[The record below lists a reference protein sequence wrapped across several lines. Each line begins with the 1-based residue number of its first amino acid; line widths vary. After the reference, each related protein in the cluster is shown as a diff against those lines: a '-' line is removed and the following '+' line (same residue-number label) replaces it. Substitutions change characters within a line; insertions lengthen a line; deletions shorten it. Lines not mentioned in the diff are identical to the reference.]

1 MSTLRASL
9 TTPTS
14 LHPGIALGCLVVL
27 LAWLLPNRSPPW
39 TVFYNELWMA
49 LALLPL
55 AVWLGLRSR
64 APLRVPMAAV
74 VVAVFAAV
82 PLLQWSAGLVHYL
95 GDASLAAMYLLGLA
109 LCIAVGARW
118 RDVAASAAAPW
129 VFITLMWAAVLS
141 THLAL
146 LQWLRLVTL
155 GVLLADLPIGWRPTG
170 NISQANHLASLV
182 FLGLVSIWALHL
194 RGLVR
199 ASVAWLAAAYL
210 LFGMAMTQ
218 SRTGWVEI
226 ALLAAA
232 ALIWPQRLHSRR
244 IAWGL
249 LSLLA
254 TFVALVLL
262 WPTLSQ
268 ALLLDGGL
276 SLGGQA
282 QGGRRPALWL
292 AMFEAV
298 LTSPWAGYG
307 WTQLV
312 LAQQQLALT
321 PGGAAPLQLTF
332 TYAHNLW
339 LDLLLWNG
347 VPLGLL
353 ACALIAVWFVLQA
366 RRVQSSDDSLLFIA
380 LLGLMLHAQFE
391 FPHAYA
397 YFLLPA
403 GVMAGLLP
411 RGRVDVGVARGAAL
425 ALLLV
430 AGAAMA
436 ALTRDYIAAEE
447 AWQRVRMLAAR
458 IQLAPEQAPVRLRGL
473 DQLQALIDQAKADPK
488 ADMTP
493 AELAAMRTA
502 VARFPG
508 SAGWYRLALM
518 EARHANVAQATRAL
532 TLLCAMHPPPVC
544 AKALIAWRTQALV
557 DWRMAPVAL
566 PETAPGTPTP

>member
-1 MSTLRASL
+1 M
-9 TTPTS
+9 
-14 LHPGIALGCLVVL
+14 ALGCLVVL

-39 TVFYNELWMA
+39 PSFYNELWMA

-55 AVWLGLRSR
+55 AVWLGLKSR
-64 APLRVPMAAV
+64 APLRVPAAAV
-74 VVAVFAAV
+74 VVALFAAV
-82 PLLQWSAGLVHYL
+82 PLLQWAAGQVHYL

-118 RDVAASAAAPW
+118 RDVSAAAAAPW
-129 VFITLMWAAVLS
+129 VFITLMWAALLS

-146 LQWLRLVTL
+146 LQWLRIDML

-182 FLGLVSIWALHL
+182 FLGLVGVWGLHL
-194 RGLVR
+194 RGLVC

-218 SRTGWVEI
+218 SRTGWLEV

-232 ALIWPQRLHSRR
+232 ALAWPQRLHSRR

-249 LSLLA
+249 WSLLA

-262 WPTLSQ
+262 WPTLNQ

-292 AMFEAV
+292 AMAEAV
-298 LTSPWAGYG
+298 LASPWAGYG
-307 WTQLV
+307 WTKVV
-312 LAQQQLALT
+312 LAQQQLAMT

-347 VPLGLL
+347 LPLGLL
-353 ACALIAVWFVLQA
+353 ACALIAGWFVMQA
-366 RRVQSSDDSLLFIA
+366 RRVQGSDDSLLFVA
-380 LLGLMLHAQFE
+380 LLGLLLHAQFE

-403 GVMAGLLP
+403 GVIAGLLP
-411 RGRVDVGVARGAAL
+411 RGRVQVGLARGAAL
-425 ALLLV
+425 ALLLAAAV
-430 AGAAMA
+430 AIA
-436 ALTRDYIAAEE
+436 ALAREYITAED
-447 AWQRVRMLAAR
+447 AWQRVRMQAAR
-458 IQLAPEQAPVRLRGL
+458 IQLAPEPEPTRLRWL
-473 DQLQALIDQAKADPK
+473 DPLQALITQATADHK

-493 AELAAMRTA
+493 AELTAMRTA

-508 SAGWYRLALM
+508 SASWNRLALT
-518 EARHANVAQATRAL
+518 EERHANVAHATRA
-532 TLLCAMHPPPVC
+532 
-544 AKALIAWRTQALV
+544 QALAEPH
-557 DWRMAPVAL
+557 MAAVPLAE
-566 PETAPGTPTP
+566 PSPGTRLP

>member
-1 MSTLRASL
+1 MAV
-9 TTPTS
+9 
-14 LHPGIALGCLVVL
+14 AL
-27 LAWLLPNRSPPW
+27 
-39 TVFYNELWMA
+39 M
-49 LALLPL
+49 PL
-55 AVWLGLRSR
+55 AIWLAFRYR
-64 APLRVPMAAV
+64 APLRAPVAAV
-74 VVAVFAAV
+74 VAALFAAV
-82 PLLQWSAGLVHYL
+82 PLLQWSAGLVLYL

-109 LCIAVGARW
+109 LCMLVGARW
-118 RDVAASAAAPW
+118 RDVSAAAAAPW
-129 VFITLMWAAVLS
+129 VFITLMWAALLS

-146 LQWLRLVTL
+146 LQWLRIDTL

-182 FLGLVSIWALHL
+182 FLGLVSVWGLHL

-218 SRTGWVEI
+218 SRTGWLEV

-254 TFVALVLL
+254 IFVTFVLL
-262 WPTLSQ
+262 WPTLNQ

-292 AMFEAV
+292 AMFDAV
-298 LTSPWAGYG
+298 MTSPWAGYG
-307 WTQLV
+307 WTQVV

-353 ACALIAVWFVLQA
+353 ACALIAGWFVMQA

-380 LLGLMLHAQFE
+380 LLGLLLHAQFE
-391 FPHAYA
+391 LPHAYA

-403 GVMAGLLP
+403 GVLAGLLP
-411 RGRVDVGVARGAAL
+411 RGRVDVGLARGAAL
-425 ALLLV
+425 ALLLAA
-430 AGAAMA
+430 AGAIVAFA
-436 ALTRDYIAAEE
+436 REYTSAEV
-447 AWQRVRMLAAR
+447 AWQRVRMQAAN
-458 IQLAPEQAPVRLRGL
+458 IQLAPEQAPLRLRGL

-493 AELAAMRTA
+493 AELAAMRSA

-508 SAGWYRLALM
+508 SGGWYRLALM
-518 EARHANVAQATRAL
+518 EARHGNTAQATRAL
-532 TLLCAMHPPPVC
+532 TLLCAMHPPPIC
-544 AKALIAWRTQALV
+544 AKALDAWRAQALI
-557 DWRMAPVAL
+557 DTRMAAVPL
-566 PETAPGTPTP
+566 PEPATGTRPP

>member
-9 TTPTS
+9 PTPTEPQ
-14 LHPGIALGCLVVL
+14 LGMAVAALLVM

-55 AVWLGLRSR
+55 AVWLALRSR
-64 APLRVPMAAV
+64 APLHVPMAAV

-129 VFITLMWAAVLS
+129 VFITLLWAALLS

-146 LQWLRLVTL
+146 LQWLRLDTL

-182 FLGLVSIWALHL
+182 FLGLVSVWALHL

-218 SRTGWVEI
+218 SRTGWLEI

-232 ALIWPQRLHSRR
+232 ALIWLRRLHSRR

-254 TFVALVLL
+254 VFVALVLL
-262 WPTLSQ
+262 WPTLNQ

-292 AMFEAV
+292 AMIDAV
-298 LTSPWAGYG
+298 LASPWAGYG
-307 WTQLV
+307 WTQVV
-312 LAQQQLALT
+312 LAQQQLAIT

-353 ACALIAVWFVLQA
+353 ACALVAGWFVLQA
-366 RRVQSSDDSLLFIA
+366 RRVRSSDDSLLFIA
-380 LLGLMLHAQFE
+380 LLGLLLHAQFE

-411 RGRVDVGVARGAAL
+411 HGRVDVGLARGPAL
-425 ALLLV
+425 ALLLAAAAAIV
-430 AGAAMA
+430 ALAREY
-436 ALTRDYIAAEE
+436 TTAED
-447 AWQRVRMLAAR
+447 AWQRVRMQAAN
-458 IQLAPEQAPVRLRGL
+458 IQLAPEEAATRLRWL
-473 DQLQALIDQAKADPK
+473 DQLQALVDQATADPK
-488 ADMTP
+488 AAMAP
-493 AELAAMRTA
+493 AELADMRTA

-508 SAGWYRLALM
+508 SAGLYRLALM
-518 EARHANVAQATRAL
+518 EARHNDVAQATRAM

-544 AKALIAWRTQALV
+544 AKALDAWQAQLQDDARLATVPLPAART
-557 DWRMAPVAL
+557 P
-566 PETAPGTPTP
+566 

>member
-1 MSTLRASL
+1 MTKPATAVIAL
-9 TTPTS
+9 TPTP
-14 LHPGIALGCLVVL
+14 LQPGVALGCVAVL
-27 LAWLLPNRSPPW
+27 LAWLLPSRSPPW
-39 TVFYNELWMA
+39 PSFYNELWMA

-55 AVWLGLRSR
+55 AVWLGLKSR
-64 APLRVPMAAV
+64 APLRVPAAAV
-74 VVAVFAAV
+74 VVALFAAV
-82 PLLQWSAGLVHYL
+82 PLLQWAAGQVHYL

-109 LCIAVGARW
+109 LCMLIGARW
-118 RDVAASAAAPW
+118 RDVSAAAAAPW
-129 VFITLMWAAVLS
+129 VVITLMWAALLS

-146 LQWLRLVTL
+146 LQWLRLDSL

-182 FLGLVSIWALHL
+182 FLGLVAVWALHL

-218 SRTGWVEI
+218 SRTGWFEI

-262 WPTLSQ
+262 WPTLNH

-292 AMFEAV
+292 AMAGAV
-298 LTSPWAGYG
+298 LASPWAGYG
-307 WTQLV
+307 WTQVV
-312 LAQQQLALT
+312 LAQQLQALT
-321 PGGAAPLQLTF
+321 PGGTAPLQLTF
-332 TYAHNLW
+332 TYAHNVW

-347 VPLGLL
+347 LPLGLL
-353 ACALIAVWFVLQA
+353 ACALIAGWFVLQA

-380 LLGLMLHAQFE
+380 LLGLLLHAQFE
-391 FPHAYA
+391 FPHSYA

-411 RGRVDVGVARGAAL
+411 RGQVNVGVARGAAL
-425 ALLLV
+425 ALLIV
-430 AGAAMA
+430 AAAAIVALGREYMA
-436 ALTRDYIAAEE
+436 AEN
-447 AWQRVRMLAAR
+447 AWQRVRMQAAR
-458 IQLAPEQAPVRLRGL
+458 IQLAPEEVATRLRWL
-473 DQLQALIDQAKADPK
+473 DPLQALVNQATADPK

-544 AKALIAWRTQALV
+544 AKAMRTWRAQALV
-557 DWRMAPVAL
+557 DARMAAVPL
-566 PETAPGTPTP
+566 PAPAAQTP